1 MHPDT
6 PNVLIIDDDP
16 VIHALMSVILKRHG
30 YRPHTAVDL
39 KQAAAVIPQ
48 YPPAVI
54 LLDWMLD
61 EQDGLEI
68 LGRLRREMP
77 TVPVVL
83 ITAHSSVDIAVRAIK
98 QGAFDFLSKPVDEG
112 HMLAVL
118 VRAVEHHRLLEQVRS
133 LRADGSGDPGSFEGI
148 IGASPPMRT
157 VYEII
162 QNVAPI
168 DVSVM
173 ICGESGTGKELV
185 ARAIHKR
192 SARSR
197 GAFIALNMAAM
208 PKELVESTLFGHEKG
223 AFTGADRRRD
233 GAVEEARGGTLFLD
247 EICEMPLD
255 IQSKLLR
262 FLQERVYRRV
272 GGTGD
277 LESDVRIV
285 SATNR
290 DPLAEV
296 RENRMRADLYYRLNV
311 VPIVIPPLRERR
323 EDIPL
328 LATAAM
334 KRYSAKYNKKFE
346 AIGDEALQQ
355 LKAAHWPGNVRQL
368 IHVIQRIV
376 IMHDGPV
383 LDSSM
388 LPIDLIDNDSTD
400 VNANLASNM
409 SSGLGITPPTSA
421 VDIAGAPVATP
432 VAALPATETGDEIVP
447 LETLERRAIE
457 RAIQLCDGSVSDAA
471 ARLGVSTATVYRK
484 LKAYGISAE

>member
-16 VIHALMSVILKRHG
+16 VISALLSVILKRHG
-30 YRPHTAVDL
+30 YRPHTAIDL
-39 KQAAAVIPQ
+39 KQASAVIAQ

-68 LGRLRREMP
+68 LGRMRKQM
-77 TVPVVL
+77 TSVPIIL
-83 ITAHSSVDIAVRAIK
+83 ITAHSTVDIAVRAIK

-112 HMLAVL
+112 HMLACL
-118 VRAVEHHRLLEQVRS
+118 VRAVETHRLLEQVRS
-133 LRADGSGDPGSFEGI
+133 LRNDGSGDPGSFEGML
-148 IGASPPMRT
+148 GTSPQMRT
-157 VYEII
+157 VFEII

-185 ARAIHKR
+185 AHAIHKR

-197 GAFIALNMAAM
+197 GPFIALNMAAL

-223 AFTGADRRRD
+223 AFTGADRRRE

-255 IQSKLLR
+255 LQAKLLR

-277 LESDVRIV
+277 LEAEVRIV

-290 DPLAEV
+290 DPLNEV
-296 RENRMRADLYYRLNV
+296 REGRMRADLYYRLNV
-311 VPIVIPPLRERR
+311 VPIMIPPLRERR
-323 EDIPL
+323 DDIPL

-334 KRYSAKYNKKFE
+334 RRYSAKYGKKFE
-346 AIGDEALQQ
+346 SIADNALTQ
-355 LKAAHWPGNVRQL
+355 LKAAYWPGNVRQL

-376 IMHDGPV
+376 IMHDAAV
-383 LDSSM
+383 LDGSM
-388 LPIDLIDNDSTD
+388 LPLDMIESETELAA
-400 VNANLASNM
+400 NAASSM

-421 VDIAGAPVATP
+421 
-432 VAALPATETGDEIVP
+432 
-447 LETLERRAIE
+447 
-457 RAIQLCDGSVSDAA
+457 
-471 ARLGVSTATVYRK
+471 
-484 LKAYGISAE
+484 